1 MTRGQNRGLNMIIGK
16 NYKYGKLTSHR
27 DGTLEIFIPKAPWD
41 MSKGAPKKKKTVPED
56 TELDIAMREQESKE
70 RSDRRTKATIKS
82 HIRNNEHTH
91 FITFTFDPK
100 KYPDN
105 ESRLVYTDNWL
116 KRMVKK
122 LGAFDYAI
130 TFELH
135 ESGLIHLHG
144 CMNLDK
150 FELIPAH
157 DPKTKKRLFD
167 KSRREVFN
175 LKEWRAGFTTVTK
188 LGNKAKASNYVTKYI
203 TKDLD
208 NIIPKGKKKY
218 RASLSAKPEMRYLTS
233 EEATNFL
240 ENHKVNYENEHGIF
254 IDIS

>member
-1 MTRGQNRGLNMIIGK
+1 
-16 NYKYGKLTSHR
+16 
-27 DGTLEIFIPKAPWD
+27 
-41 MSKGAPKKKKTVPED
+41 
-56 TELDIAMREQESKE
+56 
-70 RSDRRTKATIKS
+70 
-82 HIRNNEHTH
+82 
-91 FITFTFDPK
+91 
-100 KYPDN
+100 
-105 ESRLVYTDNWL
+105 
-116 KRMVKK
+116 MVKN
-122 LGAFDYAI
+122 LGAFDYVI

-150 FELIPAH
+150 FELIAAH

-167 KSRREVFN
+167 KSGREVFN

-188 LGNKAKASNYVTKYI
+188 LENKAKASNYVTKYI

-208 NIIPKGKKKY
+208 QIIPKGKKKY
-218 RASLSAKPEMRYLTS
+218 RASLSAKPDERYLTS

-240 ENHKVNYENEHGIF
+240 ENHKINYENEYGIF

>member
-1 MTRGQNRGLNMIIGK
+1 MIK
-16 NYKYGKLTSHR
+16 RENYKYGKLTSNR
-27 DGTLEIFIPKAPWD
+27 DGTLEIFIPKVPWD
-41 MSKGAPKKKKTVPED
+41 MSKGAPKKKKAVLED
-56 TELDIAMREQESKE
+56 TEFDIAMREQESKE
-70 RSDRRTKATIKS
+70 RSDRRTKTTIRS
-82 HIRNNEHTH
+82 HIRNNNHTH

-105 ESRLVYTDNWL
+105 EGRLVYIDNWL
-116 KRMVKK
+116 KRMVKN
-122 LGAFDYAI
+122 LGTFDYVI

-157 DPKTKKRLFD
+157 DPNTKKRLFD
-167 KSRREVFN
+167 SSGREVFN

-188 LGNKAKASNYVTKYI
+188 LENKAKASNYVTKYI

-208 NIIPKGKKKY
+208 QIIPKGKKKY
-218 RASLSAKPEMRYLTS
+218 RASLSAKPEKRYLTS

-240 ENHKVNYENEHGIF
+240 ENHKINYENEYGIF